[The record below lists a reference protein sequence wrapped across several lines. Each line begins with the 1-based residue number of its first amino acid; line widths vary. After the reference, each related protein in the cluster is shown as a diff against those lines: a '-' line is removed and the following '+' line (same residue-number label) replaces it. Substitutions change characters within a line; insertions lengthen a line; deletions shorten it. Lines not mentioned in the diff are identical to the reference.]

1 MNLGH
6 LYSEGIIC
14 RRGTT
19 VSRLL
24 EFLLDCCL
32 LVDRLTAERT
42 QNRSILLLKVID
54 KVNVAGLVEL
64 VICEAIKLDDALT
77 KVHRIGAEG
86 TIEKFTLANAEV
98 ESLLQPVAH

>member
-1 MNLGH
+1 M
-6 LYSEGIIC
+6 
-14 RRGTT
+14 
-19 VSRLL
+19 
-24 EFLLDCCL
+24 
-32 LVDRLTAERT
+32 
-42 QNRSILLLKVID
+42 
-54 KVNVAGLVEL
+54 EL